1 MITLMMMMMMMMIVM
16 MQMLLGQVKV
26 AVKVVEHSINY
37 FHLVRQQPAPIH
49 KTTTRPMFS
58 LHYR

>member
-1 MITLMMMMMMMMIVM
+1 MIALMMMMIIVV

-37 FHLVRQQPAPIH
+37 FHLVHQQPAPIH

-58 LHYR
+58 LHYS